1 MKRIFFAMAALAA
14 IFGCS
19 GGNPAVQA
27 FRREVIDSKG
37 HLFIIGGGARSD
49 SMMQRMVD
57 LAGEGDKHVLI
68 VPFASGEA
76 EMTGAFQREQFL
88 RLGVNSCKVMFC
100 HKDSVDSPGNLA
112 LLDGVNIVFFSG
124 GDQNVLTSY
133 LSGTAVLQ
141 KIREIYREGGVV
153 GGTSAGAAVMSK
165 VMITGKEK
173 NKLVPEESFV
183 FIGRDNIE
191 TAEGFGFLENIV
203 VDQHFL
209 YRKRQNRLFSVLLD
223 NPGLRGVG
231 IDEATAIVVKPDNSF
246 EVVGE
251 SDVLVFEPLDM
262 PEGSGSPAFTVRILS
277 PGDSYVF

>member
-1 MKRIFFAMAALAA
+1 M
-14 IFGCS
+14 
-19 GGNPAVQA
+19 
-27 FRREVIDSKG
+27 
-37 HLFIIGGGARSD
+37 
-49 SMMQRMVD
+49 
-57 LAGEGDKHVLI
+57 LI

-262 PEGSGSPAFTVRILS
+262 PSGGGSPAFTVRILS